1 MTPCCEGELRNDQSV
16 VPLVKLSLS
25 VIGCLTR
32 WLRANESF
40 PAMSEVNL
48 DVRYVADLARLR
60 LSDEEIEQFSE
71 QLLQVIEHMNQ
82 LREVDVSGVEPMA
95 HAFPVFNVLRGDEV
109 RDGLRQDEALSVAP
123 RAASDLFMVTKV
135 IE

>member
-1 MTPCCEGELRNDQSV
+1 
-16 VPLVKLSLS
+16 
-25 VIGCLTR
+25 
-32 WLRANESF
+32 
-40 PAMSEVNL
+40 MSEVNL